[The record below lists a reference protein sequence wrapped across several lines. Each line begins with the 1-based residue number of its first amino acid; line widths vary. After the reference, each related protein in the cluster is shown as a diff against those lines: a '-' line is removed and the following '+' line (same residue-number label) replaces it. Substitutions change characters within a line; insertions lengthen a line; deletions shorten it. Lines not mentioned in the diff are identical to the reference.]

1 MLTIKCYVPRL
12 AIGLVQECG
21 SLHASVVLYAAASR
35 LTSQCK
41 LSWTSLCVNWGSHIE
56 PGLVAPVPLL
66 WRHFG
71 AAESA

>member
-56 PGLVAPVPLL
+56 PGLVAPVAVIVEAF
-66 WRHFG
+66 W
-71 AAESA
+71 SC